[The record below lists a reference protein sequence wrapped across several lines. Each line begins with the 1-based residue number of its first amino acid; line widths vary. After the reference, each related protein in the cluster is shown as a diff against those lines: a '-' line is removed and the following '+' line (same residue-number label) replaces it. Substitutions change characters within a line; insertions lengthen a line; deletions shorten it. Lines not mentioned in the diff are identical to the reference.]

1 MKRGLRTSVAIIC
14 VSSLLGQFLCIPTTY
29 AASEAKVIKDQADD
43 LNKDITDKRSRVKEI
58 QNLIGSYQD
67 KIKSQENQQL
77 SLSNQILLLD
87 NRIKEKELRL
97 DVAKKQIEILNLE
110 IQALGSNIT
119 RQEERINLQKDMIS
133 DLVRRLRQADDVDT
147 LQVFLSRPSL
157 SAYFDRVEELKR
169 LEGDLGQAL
178 ERVKADKATLESDKQ
193 AREDKKTDLE
203 QQKKDLKE
211 EASRLDMERN
221 SKISLLAETKDQQ
234 AEFNR
239 MVDELRQQKE
249 STADE
254 IAQLETSLKDK
265 LAAIDEALAKG
276 ETLMLWPVPVRK
288 ITTKFHDPTYPFIN
302 LFQHPGIDLR
312 ADVGTPIRA
321 AAGGYVAWT
330 KQGKMYGNYIM
341 LIHPGNFATV
351 YGHLTRFNCKP
362 GTYVER
368 GDIIGFTGGMPGM
381 PGAGLST
388 GPHLHFE
395 VRQDGIPVD
404 PMGFLPEAIET
415 DTIQGPGDQS

>member
-1 MKRGLRTSVAIIC
+1 MHTKSRFVVILV
-14 VSSLLGQFLCIPTTY
+14 VSSLLGQFLCVPTTY
-29 AASEAKVIKDQADD
+29 AASEAKIIKDQADD

-77 SLSNQILLLD
+77 SLSNQVLLLD
-87 NRIKEKELRL
+87 NRIKEKELRIEAAKAQI
-97 DVAKKQIEILNLE
+97 DVLNLE
-110 IQALGSNIT
+110 IQALGNNIV
-119 RQEERINLQKDMIS
+119 RQEERINVQKDMIS

-178 ERVKADKATLESDKQ
+178 ERVKQEKAALESDKQ
-193 AREDKKTDLE
+193 AREAKKTVLE
-203 QQKKDLKE
+203 KQKKTLKE
-211 EASRLDMERN
+211 EALRLDMERN

-249 STADE
+249 ATADE
-254 IAQLETSLKDK
+254 IAQLGITLKDK

-276 ETLMLWPVPVRK
+276 ETLLLWPAPVRK

-312 ADVGTPIRA
+312 ADIGTPIRA

-341 LIHPGNFATV
+341 LIHPGNLATV
-351 YGHLTRFNCKP
+351 YGHLTRFNCQP

-368 GDIIGFTGGMPGM
+368 GDVIGFTGGMPGT

-415 DTIQGPGDQS
+415 DTIQDSGGQS

>member
-1 MKRGLRTSVAIIC
+1 MHTKSRFVVILV
-14 VSSLLGQFLCIPTTY
+14 VSSLLGQFLCVPTTY
-29 AASEAKVIKDQADD
+29 AASEAKIIKDQADD

-77 SLSNQILLLD
+77 SLSNQVLLLD
-87 NRIKEKELRL
+87 NRIKEKELRIEAAKAQI
-97 DVAKKQIEILNLE
+97 DVLNLE
-110 IQALGSNIT
+110 IQALGNNIV
-119 RQEERINLQKDMIS
+119 RQEERINVQKDMIS

-178 ERVKADKATLESDKQ
+178 ERVKQEKAALESDKQ
-193 AREDKKTDLE
+193 AREAKKTDLE
-203 QQKKDLKE
+203 KQKKTLKE
-211 EASRLDMERN
+211 EALRLDMERN

-249 STADE
+249 ATADE
-254 IAQLETSLKDK
+254 IAQLGITLKDK

-276 ETLMLWPVPVRK
+276 ETLLLWPAPVRK

-312 ADVGTPIRA
+312 ADIGTPIRA

-341 LIHPGNFATV
+341 LIHPGNLATV
-351 YGHLTRFNCKP
+351 YGHLTRFNCQP

-368 GDIIGFTGGMPGM
+368 GDVIGFTGGMPGT

-415 DTIQGPGDQS
+415 DTIQDSGGQS